1 MTEMTKIE
9 LEIDKRIKH
18 LPKNII
24 IKTLLTPGLKMFELS
39 YFLGKVRQFL
49 SNILYAVE
57 SRMGLYLENQQE
69 EYEKKIL
76 KSF

>member
-18 LPKNII
+18 LLKNII

-39 YFLGKVRQFL
+39 
-49 SNILYAVE
+49 
-57 SRMGLYLENQQE
+57 
-69 EYEKKIL
+69 
-76 KSF
+76 

>member
-39 YFLGKVRQFL
+39 
-49 SNILYAVE
+49 
-57 SRMGLYLENQQE
+57 
-69 EYEKKIL
+69 
-76 KSF
+76 